1 MSICLLKHIKNT
13 VIMLVFLTTISCDK
27 KPSDINNI
35 VKIERFENLF
45 YNSDEQGLSE
55 LKELYPYF
63 FPNEFDDKV
72 WNDRLKDSIQLEI
85 YGEIKNKYKN
95 VSLIERDL
103 YYFFQK
109 QKILNKNFVEPKVI
123 TLNTDVDYR
132 NRVILAD
139 TLLLLGLDN
148 YLGPNHPF
156 YEGIPIYIKEDLG
169 TENILPDIAEQFAYT
184 LIPRHQ
190 FYTFLDKIIY
200 HGKILAY
207 KDFSL
212 NKFNDRL
219 KIGYSK
225 NKMKWAKDNE
235 YFVWTYFIENDILF
249 NPSNNLNSRFIS
261 DAPFSVFYLEIDQE
275 SSEMV
280 GRYIGWQI
288 VKSYLKNNDV
298 TLAEMLRTEPIE
310 IYNNSRYKP
319 KR

>member
-1 MSICLLKHIKNT
+1 
-13 VIMLVFLTTISCDK
+13 MLVFLTAISCDK
-27 KPSDINNI
+27 KPSGINNI